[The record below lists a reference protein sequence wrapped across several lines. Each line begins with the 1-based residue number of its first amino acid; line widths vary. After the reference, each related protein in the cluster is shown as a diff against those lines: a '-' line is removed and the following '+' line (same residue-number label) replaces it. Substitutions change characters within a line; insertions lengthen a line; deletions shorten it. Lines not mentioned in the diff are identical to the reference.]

1 MNRDHEHVHLPPAQP
16 PIPEDCLPTPTPPKV
31 PSWVVDL
38 AKWGSLSR
46 AQRRALIRHH
56 AKQARRG

>member
-1 MNRDHEHVHLPPAQP
+1 MNRDHVHIDLTGRGEPDEPAP
-16 PIPEDCLPTPTPPKV
+16 VRREPPKV